1 MKKKTFHIKTG
12 LACLFA
18 AIPLPTLIF
27 QALQS
32 LETSGQFFLL
42 GIGLQSMAGLLV
54 IVLTCLFTLVLM
66 GIAIYELGRY
76 LIDLNEYDYR
86 TSD

>member
-12 LACLFA
+12 LGCLFG

-27 QALQS
+27 QALQA

-42 GIGLQSMAGLLV
+42 GVGLQGMTGLLV
-54 IVLTCLFTLVLM
+54 IVLACLFTLVLI
-66 GIAIYELGRY
+66 GIAMYELGRY
-76 LIDLNEYDYR
+76 LIDLNKYDCR
-86 TSD
+86 TCD